1 MPYAHP
7 VLGIEF
13 PDLLARLASEKG
25 LSLRSVA
32 LRAGMDPSY
41 LNRVRHR
48 ERPLPIDRVDLLA
61 DALGLSGD
69 ERVAFVEQ
77 AHLDIVPDF
86 VRRMIQALR
95 EELHLCRG
103 EKADL
108 EQRLLRKVARP
119 VR

>member
-1 MPYAHP
+1 M
-7 VLGIEF
+7 LGIEF
-13 PDLLARLASEKG
+13 PDLLARLATERG
-25 LSLRSVA
+25 LSLRAVA

-48 ERPLPIDRVDLLA
+48 ERPLPIDRVEHLA
-61 DALGLSGD
+61 DALGLGGD
-69 ERVAFVEQ
+69 ERLAFIEQ

-86 VRRMIQALR
+86 IRRMIKALR

-108 EQRLLRKVARP
+108 ETRLLRKAARA
-119 VR
+119 R